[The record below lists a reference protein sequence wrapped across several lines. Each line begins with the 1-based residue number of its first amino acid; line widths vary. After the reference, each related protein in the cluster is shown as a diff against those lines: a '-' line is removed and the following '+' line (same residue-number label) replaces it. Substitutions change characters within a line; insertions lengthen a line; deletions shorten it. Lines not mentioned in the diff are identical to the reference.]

1 MDDVQ
6 DDKRPKGVGLAEAGA
21 VSSDPSGP
29 GRRAVLQG
37 LLGGVGA
44 GLALPLGAETHPVHQ
59 HLADVAK
66 VDRAKAQTKDAAWKP
81 EFLDAHQ
88 FATLS
93 ALAERILPGSVAS
106 GSDRFID
113 QLLAVDSRENQGRF
127 LTALGAFEGESR
139 TRFGRPWKALT
150 EAQQVEVLTAAST
163 MAAEAPPRQ
172 GRAPAP
178 KPGPGQVG
186 LRDQFDH
193 LKGWIVGAHY
203 SSEAGMRELGWT
215 GQSFFTS
222 FPDCPHPGKH
232 A

>member
-1 MDDVQ
+1 MDDTQ
-6 DDKRPKGVGLAEAGA
+6 DDKRPDDLGPVEAEAGPHE
-21 VSSDPSGP
+21 PSGL

-44 GLALPLGAETHPVHQ
+44 GLALPLGADTHPVHQ
-59 HLADVAK
+59 HLADAAK
-66 VDRAKAQTKDAAWKP
+66 VDRAQAQARDAAWKP

-93 ALAERILPGSVAS
+93 LLAERILPGSVAS

-113 QLLAVDSRENQGRF
+113 QLLAVDSRGNQARF
-127 LTALGAFEGESR
+127 LAALGAFEGDAR

-150 EAQQVEVLTAAST
+150 EAQQVEILTAAST
-163 MAAEAPPRQ
+163 MAPEAPPAR

-178 KPGPGQVG
+178 NTGPAQVG
-186 LRDQFDH
+186 LRDHFDH

-215 GQSFFTS
+215 GQSFFAS